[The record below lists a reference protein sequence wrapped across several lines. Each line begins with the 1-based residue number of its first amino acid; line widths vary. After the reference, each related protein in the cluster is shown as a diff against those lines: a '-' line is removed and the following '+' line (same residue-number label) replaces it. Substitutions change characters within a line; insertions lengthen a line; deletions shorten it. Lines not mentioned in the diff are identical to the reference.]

1 MQSTLNPFAILN
13 LLGAIQGL
21 LLALA
26 LVSIKRG
33 NRTANLLLA
42 AFAALVSI
50 LVTWTV
56 LPARY
61 VLLMPHLL
69 RVNHPFDFAVGPL
82 LYLYVRALTS
92 RRPELKKKDLLHFIP
107 FILCALY
114 LTPYYWQ
121 SGEFKLS
128 QYSSGANVQWYYLRA
143 SLALPQ
149 ALVYLILAGVQVV
162 RYGRGIKDRKS
173 PAERALLF
181 QVRFLAIS
189 FSTIW
194 LIALLRYLFDLRYP
208 AYMRYTNLILPL
220 GATIVLYTM
229 AYFGL
234 RRPETLVGR
243 DDPAPVEKPIGQP
256 ADHAPHGDPRYQVS
270 DHRPAIIG
278 SRTLRGLWG
287 LVTGHDARTISA
299 E

>member
-42 AFAALVSI
+42 AFAAMVSI

-92 RRPELKKKDLLHFIP
+92 RRPELKKTDLLHFIP

-121 SGEFKLS
+121 SGEFKLNPPTGGGRS
-128 QYSSGANVQWYYLRA
+128 TFNV
-143 SLALPQ
+143 
-149 ALVYLILAGVQVV
+149 
-162 RYGRGIKDRKS
+162 
-173 PAERALLF
+173 
-181 QVRFLAIS
+181 
-189 FSTIW
+189 STT
-194 LIALLRYLFDLRYP
+194 A
-208 AYMRYTNLILPL
+208 A
-220 GATIVLYTM
+220 
-229 AYFGL
+229 
-234 RRPETLVGR
+234 
-243 DDPAPVEKPIGQP
+243 
-256 ADHAPHGDPRYQVS
+256 
-270 DHRPAIIG
+270 
-278 SRTLRGLWG
+278 
-287 LVTGHDARTISA
+287 VT
-299 E
+299 